1 MADQGS
7 GFTSQSVTQEV
18 DFFDRWASQ
27 HAREL
32 EPLEPLIRRRYQT
45 PRKVYPK
52 ESCFRL
58 LGDLRGKAI
67 LDVGC
72 GEGEDSILLA
82 SLGARV
88 TGLDVSA
95 GAIELARKRAALS
108 GLSDRTDFLCAPLNA
123 ASLPPSAFD
132 VIWID
137 NVLHHVLN
145 DLEGTVRALLKSAKP
160 GALLVCMEPLNLNKT
175 LRKIRFLVPVH
186 TQVTPGE
193 RPLEKGDLAVLER
206 LVPGLR
212 RRHFKLFGRLTR
224 FVIPGHRY
232 ERAPAWRRAVSDLI
246 HWFDYT
252 VLSFPVLKELGG
264 MGVLHGRCSIP

>member
-1 MADQGS
+1 MADCGA
-7 GFTSQSVTQEV
+7 GFTSQSVAQEA
-18 DFFDRWASQ
+18 DFFDRWATQ
-27 HAREL
+27 RAKDL
-32 EPLEPLIRRRYQT
+32 EPLDTLVLRRYQT
-45 PRKVYPK
+45 PGKVYPK

-88 TGLDVSA
+88 TGLDVSP

-123 ASLPPSAFD
+123 AALPGSTFD

-137 NVLHHVLN
+137 NVLHHVLD
-145 DLEGTVRALLKSAKP
+145 DLEGTMRALLKSAKP
-160 GALLVCMEPLNLNKT
+160 GALVVCMEPLNLNET

-186 TQVTPGE
+186 TEVTPGE
-193 RPLEKGDLAVLER
+193 RPLEKADLAVLER
-206 LVPGLR
+206 LIPGLR
-212 RRHFKLFGRLTR
+212 RRHFNLFGRLTR

-232 ERAPAWRRAVSDLI
+232 ERAPAWRRALSDLI
-246 HWFDYT
+246 HWFDYA
-252 VLSFPVLKELGG
+252 VLSFPVLRELGG
-264 MGVLHGRCSIP
+264 MGVLHGRCSVP